1 MGNDAEGDLVMIR
14 TITVPSCIKK
24 GFLIMRNNSRS
35 IISKDNNENVYS
47 IKVIIC
53 ETILLPRKRPLI
65 SEKAVLN
72 MASLSI

>member
-47 IKVIIC
+47 MVIWSSIKVR
-53 ETILLPRKRPLI
+53 EYSPSQK
-65 SEKAVLN
+65 E
-72 MASLSI
+72 ASHF